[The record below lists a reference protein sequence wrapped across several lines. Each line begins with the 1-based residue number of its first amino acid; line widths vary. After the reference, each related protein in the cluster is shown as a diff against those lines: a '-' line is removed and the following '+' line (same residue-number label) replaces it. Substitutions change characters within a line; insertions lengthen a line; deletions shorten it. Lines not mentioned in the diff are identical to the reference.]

1 MVVTLAGVEL
11 QQHLGPW
18 TEETFLALPVV
29 RGVELLD
36 GSLLVSPLANRVHQ
50 RLSYRLCRALDD
62 AAPTGF
68 EVYEAINVRVG
79 PDRIL
84 GPDLAVV
91 TNPGLDLA
99 VTDAADVALVV
110 QITSPGNLATDRAVK
125 PPLYAQAGIAHYL
138 RIELVRDRPTA
149 LVFTLEGSRY
159 TEVGRVPPGELLRL
173 TAPIPVTLDLAALA
187 TATLSRS

>member
-1 MVVTLAGVEL
+1 MLTLSAVEL

-18 TEETFLALPVV
+18 TEETFLALPVS

-50 RLSYRLCRALDD
+50 RLSSRLWQALDD
-62 AAPTGF
+62 AAPPGF

-91 TNPGLDLA
+91 TNPGLGLA

-110 QITSPGNLATDRAVK
+110 EITSPGNLASDRAVK
-125 PPLYAQAGIAHYL
+125 PPLYAQAGIPHYL
-138 RIELVRDRPTA
+138 RIELAGDQATA
-149 LVFTLEGSRY
+149 LAFTLEGDRY
-159 TEVGRVPPGELLRL
+159 VEMSRVPPGELTLLR
-173 TAPIPVTLDLAALA
+173 APFSVTFDLAALTR
-187 TATLSRS
+187 TARPGS